1 MTLIRTLHDS
11 SVDVTWQIDSTGV
24 RFPWL
29 ILLFSIHACSINILQ
44 VDPPCDCS
52 VPSNCV
58 DKPLCNSAIDASNL
72 LNINS
77 YTNHDAYCL
86 AYIFTYRDFE
96 GGTLGLAWVAE
107 PGSKWTMIMTLAFF
121 RLKWVFA
128 VGMFQCIFDQLW
140 DWGQFKKH
148 MLEMIGLCVCAHIW
162 QSLRKVNV
170 ILLIK
175 VLGIFW
181 MFYLC
186 TVRNFWFC

>member
-1 MTLIRTLHDS
+1 MVTYKILTEYFRKFQRQVALWEWVNMPYRDYSIELMTLIRTIHDS
-11 SVDVTWQIDSTGV
+11 SVDVTWQIDSIDFLLQTSGIK
-24 RFPWL
+24 FPWL
-29 ILLFSIHACSINILQ
+29 ILLFSLHACIINILQ

-107 PGSKWTMIMTLAFF
+107 PGSKWTMIRTVAF
-121 RLKWVFA
+121 
-128 VGMFQCIFDQLW
+128 
-140 DWGQFKKH
+140 
-148 MLEMIGLCVCAHIW
+148 
-162 QSLRKVNV
+162 
-170 ILLIK
+170 
-175 VLGIFW
+175 
-181 MFYLC
+181 
-186 TVRNFWFC
+186 

>member
-1 MTLIRTLHDS
+1 MTNCIVRMLLTDYSIGLRSVIRTICDS
-11 SVDVTWQIDSTGV
+11 RVDVTWKIDSIYYSLSRNSGI
-24 RFPWL
+24 RFRWL
-29 ILLFSIHACSINILQ
+29 ILLFSIHASIINILQ

-107 PGSKWTMIMTLAFF
+107 PGSKWTMIMSLAYF
-121 RLKWVFA
+121 RL
-128 VGMFQCIFDQLW
+128 
-140 DWGQFKKH
+140 
-148 MLEMIGLCVCAHIW
+148 
-162 QSLRKVNV
+162 
-170 ILLIK
+170 
-175 VLGIFW
+175 
-181 MFYLC
+181 
-186 TVRNFWFC
+186 